1 MATRT
6 VTRPAS
12 QWIARDRQ
20 WALSERPI
28 LMGVINVTPDS
39 FSDGGRF
46 PDPEA
51 AVAHGLALIGQ
62 GANIVDVGGESS
74 RPGSEPVPAEEEL
87 NRTIPVVEGLVAQ
100 GAAVSIDTTKAAVGE
115 AALAAGAC
123 IVNDISAGR
132 LDSALPAT
140 AAQHGAGYIAMHMQ
154 GTPKT
159 MQSAPEYEDVVAEVC
174 AFLEERVEALTAAG
188 IARGAIAVDPGIGFG
203 KTLDHN
209 LALLARID
217 RLVDL
222 GLPVVIGCSRKSFI
236 GNVTG
241 AETGDRLPGTLAAH
255 LWAWA
260 RGVQILRVHDV
271 AEARQAAAV
280 WQAIHA
286 GGQAA

>member
-222 GLPVVIGCSRKSFI
+222 GLPVVNGCSRKSFI